1 MDNSTI
7 AGDNVSEFSVPYK
20 ESRPTT
26 PNLPRLPAYT
36 SRTDSPLRSALPL
49 APQHDYF
56 AQQRPPSR
64 GAYRNV
70 DLTPGYTPGYTP
82 DDVYELHTIASQRSY
97 DQRSYESRTSDEAQL
112 LRHGY
117 YEGRGR
123 SRDPTPTRGGQ
134 YM

>member
-1 MDNSTI
+1 MDNSTV

-20 ESRPTT
+20 QSRPTT
-26 PNLPRLPAYT
+26 PNVPRLPAYT
-36 SRTDSPLRSALPL
+36 SYAHSPLRSPLPL

-56 AQQRPPSR
+56 TTQRPPSR

-70 DLTPGYTPGYTP
+70 DATPGYTPGYNP
-82 DDVYELHTIASQRSY
+82 DDGYELHTIASQRSY
-97 DQRSYESRTSDEAQL
+97 DQRSYDSRTSDEAQL

-117 YEGRGR
+117 EGIGR
-123 SRDPTPTRGGQ
+123 SRDPTPTRGGT

>member
-7 AGDNVSEFSVPYK
+7 HGDNVSEFSVPYK

-26 PNLPRLPAYT
+26 PAVPRLPAYT
-36 SRTDSPLRSALPL
+36 SRTNSPLGNALPL
-49 APQHDYF
+49 TQPHDYF
-56 AQQRPPSR
+56 AAQRPSSR

-70 DLTPGYTPGYTP
+70 DMTPGYTPGYTP

-112 LRHGY
+112 LQHGSD
-117 YEGRGR
+117 GRGR
-123 SRDPTPTRGGQ
+123 SRDPTPTRGARG